1 MSSKKLIIYNYSILF
16 DILNEIKENFN
27 FEIININ
34 KEKFKELEIAK
45 FENYVIIAQFENEID
60 NCNVLNYPAK
70 INNIIEQINVLFL
83 GNKFS
88 NQSNIGVGNYILNVN
103 SRKIF
108 KDKKEL
114 NLTEKEIELILF
126 IKSNTYVSL
135 KELQT
140 KVWKHTSELETHT
153 VETHIY
159 RLRKKIFEFFD
170 DESFIISN
178 KNGYQIF

>member
-1 MSSKKLIIYNYSILF
+1 MSSKKLIIYNFSILF
-16 DILNEIKENFN
+16 DILNEIKENFK

-34 KEKFKELEIAK
+34 KEKFKELEFAEI
-45 FENYVIIAQFENEID
+45 ENYVIISQFGNETE

-88 NQSNIGVGNYILNVN
+88 NQSNINVGNYILNVN
-103 SRKIF
+103 SRKIS

-126 IKSNTYVSL
+126 IKSNTCVSI

-159 RLRKKIFEFFD
+159 RLRKKFVDFFD
-170 DESFIISN
+170 DNHFIEHN
-178 KNGYQIF
+178 KKGYYLS

>member
-1 MSSKKLIIYNYSILF
+1 MSSKKLIIYNFSILF

-34 KEKFKELEIAK
+34 KEKFEELEIAK

-88 NQSNIGVGNYILNVN
+88 SQSNIGVGNYN
-103 SRKIF
+103 
-108 KDKKEL
+108 
-114 NLTEKEIELILF
+114 
-126 IKSNTYVSL
+126 
-135 KELQT
+135 
-140 KVWKHTSELETHT
+140 
-153 VETHIY
+153 
-159 RLRKKIFEFFD
+159 
-170 DESFIISN
+170 
-178 KNGYQIF
+178 